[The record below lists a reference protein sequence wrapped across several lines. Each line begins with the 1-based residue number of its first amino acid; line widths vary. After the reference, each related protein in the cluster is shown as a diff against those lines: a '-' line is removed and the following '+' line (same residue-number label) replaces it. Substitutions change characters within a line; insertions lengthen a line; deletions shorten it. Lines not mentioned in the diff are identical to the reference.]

1 MSEPRIQR
9 RRKSRACHGAA
20 HQPVIERLEDRYLL
34 SGSSPA
40 APMAAPLSL
49 AVPPTAPQSKITLPM
64 ADQPHSNGSPALP
77 ASDVPGQFAMRS
89 RPEAPVGDSGGVDF
103 SRTNARDLLFVHWN
117 SSPSTDDHGVLMD
130 YPGLARLNPDPW
142 FSHNMTVLLRLFLD
156 PDIVLT
162 TVTRPLIPQHSIDV
176 PVSADLA
183 AEQSAVESLIAV
195 QTNESGISQVVPAL
209 NAEWIAAISSAASH
223 LQVVNQALSQ
233 AFENA
238 SSQVPTLPRASGIA
252 AISSPLALPVTGS
265 DLAGIM
271 SGESGGNAVVQ
282 EEKALAPQA
291 KDQRVSGVQA
301 LPNPQGASLLTA
313 GMTLDIARL
322 ERAIQALVA
331 PMVEEGSKDL
341 FYWLGLS
348 SWLVAAALACEAAR
362 RRLGQRPPPSPTLL
376 TARPE
381 HAAEERA

>member
-1 MSEPRIQR
+1 
-9 RRKSRACHGAA
+9 
-20 HQPVIERLEDRYLL
+20 LEDRYLL

-64 ADQPHSNGSPALP
+64 ADQPHSNGSRALP

-162 TVTRPLIPQHSIDV
+162 TVTMPLIPQRGHGIDV

-183 AEQSAVESLIAV
+183 AEQSAIEAFIAV

-271 SGESGGNAVVQ
+271 SGESGGNALVQ

-291 KDQRVSGVQA
+291 RDQRVSGIQA
-301 LPNPQGASLLTA
+301 LPSPQGASLLTA